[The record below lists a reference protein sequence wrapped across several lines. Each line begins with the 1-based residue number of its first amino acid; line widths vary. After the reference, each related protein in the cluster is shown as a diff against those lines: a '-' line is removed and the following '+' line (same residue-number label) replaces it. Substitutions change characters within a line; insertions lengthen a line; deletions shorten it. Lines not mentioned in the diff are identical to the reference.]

1 DIPMLQLDYDVAT
14 DLAGDVKA
22 GKWTEVG
29 LSSTTQEWL
38 AGAVKASKASLSVS
52 YDDGKSWSAVQLKK
66 DSAGSW
72 TARFK
77 TPKKGA
83 TAVSLKAHAEAGNG
97 LAVDQEITRAFGLK

>member
-1 DIPMLQLDYDVAT
+1 M
-14 DLAGDVKA
+14 KA
-22 GKWTEVG
+22 GKTTEIG

-38 AGAVKASKASLSVS
+38 DGAVKASKASLSVS
-52 YDDGKSWSAVQLKK
+52 YDDGETWSAVRLTK

-83 TAVSLKAHAEAGNG
+83 TAVSLKAHAEAGSG
-97 LAVDQEITRAFGLK
+97 FTVDQEIIRAFGLK